1 MDDFSRNRP
10 IDTRTFSRSADCLRY
25 GSDRLIPEDWMI
37 QSEKMTIAHSIYPD
51 DFSISYE

>member
-37 QSEKMTIAHSIYPD
+37 QSEKMTIAYSIYPD